1 MMEVSLAHAEMLPI
15 SPVPS
20 VSHPQSGQLLKVPGL
35 LRGDRSLVCLFYSA
49 MWISLLQGLRL
60 GPGGAAWLGPL
71 PPLGLFTLGCQQQY
85 LFGEMPP
92 FGISYFLFGKRAQG
106 LSRVKKAKRGEA
118 AHNSC
123 PFASD

>member
-1 MMEVSLAHAEMLPI
+1 MGTEAWCVCFTLPCGF
-15 SPVPS
+15 PS
-20 VSHPQSGQLLKVPGL
+20 CRGSGW
-35 LRGDRSLVCLFYSA
+35 D
-49 MWISLLQGLRL
+49 
-60 GPGGAAWLGPL
+60 PGGAAWLGPL